1 MSAAGKIDTASKDLR
16 PGEEAAHSVLP
27 EERASS
33 DEARAGR
40 DIASGRKVLELEAEA
55 LVKLSETLGPEFA
68 RAVEMLAGLS
78 DEDNHGR
85 VIVTGIG
92 KSGHI
97 GKKMAATFAST
108 GTPAQF
114 VHAAEASHGDLGMI
128 TGRDRVIAISNS
140 GETQELGDLVQYSR
154 RFSIPLIAI
163 TSNGESTLAQSADVV
178 LVLPKMPE
186 AGTVGLAPTTSTT
199 MTLALG
205 DALAVALLE
214 RKGFSA
220 DQFRRFHPG
229 GKLGRQLIRVRDLM
243 HQGDEIPL
251 VSGDPTMDRVIVE
264 MTAKRFG
271 CIGVVNEDGS
281 LEGIVTD
288 GDLRRHMSADL
299 INRKVRDVMTRN
311 PVVATPNELAA
322 ETVAL
327 MNDMRIGAI
336 FVVEESKPVGI
347 VHFHDFLRAG
357 VA

>member
-1 MSAAGKIDTASKDLR
+1 MSAAGKIDTASKDMR
-16 PGEEAAHSVLP
+16 AGEGAAHSGLP
-27 EERASS
+27 EKRASS
-33 DEARAGR
+33 DEAQAGK
-40 DIASGRKVLELEAEA
+40 DIASGRKVLELEAAA

-243 HQGDEIPL
+243 HRGDEIPL

-271 CIGVVNEDGS
+271 CIGVVSEDGS
-281 LEGIVTD
+281 LDGIVTD